1 MLLFLEVVNIIA
13 ILLMLFMLA
22 VVLKQQPSKVQTA
35 FILYDVFT
43 IIFVVG
49 IHLELLYSDTIGEAL
64 SGLCVQYVGQA
75 GLLLALLWFV
85 SEFARFYIPLWVY
98 GLEAI
103 CDSFVLI
110 GVFTA
115 QKHHFF
121 YTSMEILTDGMY
133 NRIKVGH
140 GILWYLHFI
149 ILDAVVVTIL
159 ILCMMKYKKS
169 TPIQKKRI
177 TYIIIGFGVLETLLL
192 LKRVGVFGSYN
203 PIVIAMTFNMFC
215 MMIAMI
221 RYSYF
226 DSFHAAIDNAFNHGN
241 EGLIIVD
248 KENTIVF
255 VNHRMDTLFPD
266 IHKGST
272 IDCYPE
278 ITKLMNEDKHLLHID
293 GTVYELRVENI
304 VEHNEKNGYMLW
316 FVDQTQSLL
325 TIQKFKEADE
335 AKTQFLMKVSHELR
349 TPMNTILGMNEMIVR
364 ESSEEE
370 IKNYAKEVADSGE
383 HMMFLIDEILNASR
397 LENGIITSIKKPYQ
411 IDKVIERIDEMMRP
425 QIEKKGL
432 VFTVEVEECL
442 ISKNK
447 YQMGDAAHIFQVLVN
462 LLSNA
467 IKYTDNGF
475 VYLKAKTQKTLK
487 DTKLL
492 LSVGDSGIGIQKA
505 ELTKIFD
512 NFERGSNTSDRDGIG
527 LGLAIVKQLVDA
539 MGGTLTVESV
549 LGEGSVF
556 TVSLTWIDAT
566 EEDFAI
572 WKKKEPKKE
581 EFITDESEKN
591 LLDFHTK
598 TILIVDDNNNNLK
611 VLKHL
616 LKRTKA
622 EVETVLDG
630 KAAVE
635 ACIYKKYDLILLD
648 HMMPGMDGIAVL
660 HQIKEGENGKNR
672 DTTIVALTANVG
684 KGVEQMYL
692 SEGFSDYLTKPV
704 EPKKLEQMLFRYLSL
719 EKETDKE
726 KEGIKNAEKELSVEN
741 EWLIQL
747 EQNGIHTQEGLRY
760 ADMDTSLYKEL
771 LILFAKQKEKQ
782 QQKLNDICQN
792 IIKQENT
799 LIIED
804 DKKKYETPENIALW
818 NMWIASCHGLKGEAR
833 GLGASVLGEYF
844 YQMEMAG
851 KNQDKEKIEQI
862 YVLAV
867 KEWNKVVNGIQL
879 TMKELLLS

>member
-49 IHLELLYSDTIGEAL
+49 IHLELLYSNTIGEAL

-103 CDSFVLI
+103 CDTFVLI

-192 LKRVGVFGSYN
+192 LKRVGIFGSYN

-549 LGEGSVF
+549 LGEGSIF

-672 DTTIVALTANVG
+672 NTTIVALTANVG

>member
-22 VVLKQQPSKVQTA
+22 VVLRQQPSKVQTA

-103 CDSFVLI
+103 CDTFVLV

-159 ILCMMKYKKS
+159 ILCIMKYKKS

-177 TYIIIGFGVLETLLL
+177 TYIIVGFSVLETLLL
-192 LKRVGVFGSYN
+192 LKRVGVSGSYN
-203 PIVIAMTFNMFC
+203 PIVIAMTFNMVC

-241 EGLIIVD
+241 EGLVIVD

-278 ITKLMNEDKHLLHID
+278 ITKLMNEDKHLLHTD

-349 TPMNTILGMNEMIVR
+349 TPMNTMLGMNEMIVR

-370 IKNYAKEVADSGE
+370 IKNYAKEVASAGR
-383 HMMFLIDEILNASR
+383 HMMSLIDEILNASR
-397 LENGIITSIKKPYQ
+397 LESKTVTSIKMPYQ
-411 IDKVIERIDEMMRP
+411 IDEVIGRVDEMMRP
-425 QIEKKGL
+425 QIEKKDL
-432 VFTVEVEECL
+432 
-442 ISKNK
+442 
-447 YQMGDAAHIFQVLVN
+447 Y
-462 LLSNA
+462 
-467 IKYTDNGF
+467 
-475 VYLKAKTQKTLK
+475 
-487 DTKLL
+487 LL
-492 LSVGDSGIGIQKA
+492 LK
-505 ELTKIFD
+505 
-512 NFERGSNTSDRDGIG
+512 
-527 LGLAIVKQLVDA
+527 
-539 MGGTLTVESV
+539 
-549 LGEGSVF
+549 
-556 TVSLTWIDAT
+556 
-566 EEDFAI
+566 
-572 WKKKEPKKE
+572 
-581 EFITDESEKN
+581 
-591 LLDFHTK
+591 
-598 TILIVDDNNNNLK
+598 
-611 VLKHL
+611 
-616 LKRTKA
+616 
-622 EVETVLDG
+622 
-630 KAAVE
+630 
-635 ACIYKKYDLILLD
+635 
-648 HMMPGMDGIAVL
+648 
-660 HQIKEGENGKNR
+660 
-672 DTTIVALTANVG
+672 
-684 KGVEQMYL
+684 
-692 SEGFSDYLTKPV
+692 
-704 EPKKLEQMLFRYLSL
+704 
-719 EKETDKE
+719 
-726 KEGIKNAEKELSVEN
+726 
-741 EWLIQL
+741 
-747 EQNGIHTQEGLRY
+747 
-760 ADMDTSLYKEL
+760 
-771 LILFAKQKEKQ
+771 
-782 QQKLNDICQN
+782 
-792 IIKQENT
+792 
-799 LIIED
+799 
-804 DKKKYETPENIALW
+804 
-818 NMWIASCHGLKGEAR
+818 
-833 GLGASVLGEYF
+833 
-844 YQMEMAG
+844 
-851 KNQDKEKIEQI
+851 
-862 YVLAV
+862 
-867 KEWNKVVNGIQL
+867 
-879 TMKELLLS
+879 

>member
-1 MLLFLEVVNIIA
+1 
-13 ILLMLFMLA
+13 
-22 VVLKQQPSKVQTA
+22 
-35 FILYDVFT
+35 
-43 IIFVVG
+43 
-49 IHLELLYSDTIGEAL
+49 
-64 SGLCVQYVGQA
+64 
-75 GLLLALLWFV
+75 
-85 SEFARFYIPLWVY
+85 
-98 GLEAI
+98 
-103 CDSFVLI
+103 
-110 GVFTA
+110 
-115 QKHHFF
+115 
-121 YTSMEILTDGMY
+121 
-133 NRIKVGH
+133 
-140 GILWYLHFI
+140 
-149 ILDAVVVTIL
+149 
-159 ILCMMKYKKS
+159 
-169 TPIQKKRI
+169 
-177 TYIIIGFGVLETLLL
+177 
-192 LKRVGVFGSYN
+192 
-203 PIVIAMTFNMFC
+203 
-215 MMIAMI
+215 
-221 RYSYF
+221 
-226 DSFHAAIDNAFNHGN
+226 
-241 EGLIIVD
+241 
-248 KENTIVF
+248 
-255 VNHRMDTLFPD
+255 
-266 IHKGST
+266 
-272 IDCYPE
+272 
-278 ITKLMNEDKHLLHID
+278 
-293 GTVYELRVENI
+293 
-304 VEHNEKNGYMLW
+304 
-316 FVDQTQSLL
+316 
-325 TIQKFKEADE
+325 
-335 AKTQFLMKVSHELR
+335 
-349 TPMNTILGMNEMIVR
+349 
-364 ESSEEE
+364 
-370 IKNYAKEVADSGE
+370 
-383 HMMFLIDEILNASR
+383 
-397 LENGIITSIKKPYQ
+397 
-411 IDKVIERIDEMMRP
+411 
-425 QIEKKGL
+425 
-432 VFTVEVEECL
+432 
-442 ISKNK
+442 
-447 YQMGDAAHIFQVLVN
+447 MGDAAYIFQVLVN

-467 IKYTDNGF
+467 MKYTDNGF
-475 VYLKAKTQKTLK
+475 VFLKAKKQETLK

-492 LSVGDSGIGIQKA
+492 LSVGDSGIGIQKT

-512 NFERGSNTSDRDGIG
+512 NFERGSNTSGRDGIG

-572 WKKKEPKKE
+572 WKKKEQKKE
-581 EFITDESEKN
+581 EFVTDEGEKN

-598 TILIVDDNNNNLK
+598 TILIVDDNHNNLK

-630 KAAVE
+630 RAAVE

-672 DTTIVALTANVG
+672 DTTIVALTANAG

-692 SEGFSDYLTKPV
+692 SEGFVDYLTKPV

-726 KEGIKNAEKELSVEN
+726 KKGIKNAEKELSVED

-760 ADMDTSLYKEL
+760 ADMDTAFYKEL

-782 QQKLNDICQN
+782 QQKLNEICQN

-799 LIIED
+799 LIIKDE
-804 DKKKYETPENIALW
+804 KKKYETPENIALW
-818 NMWIASCHGLKGEAR
+818 NMWTASCHGLKGEAR